1 MYGFR
6 DEKNAVPSLRDKA
19 AMSRAESIYPIYK
32 KRVASANKVAANL
45 AKAIDCQRCREGLE
59 VSLLSHY
66 CNVFNNNNKASWPFC
81 FECRLVAD

>member
-1 MYGFR
+1 MFLAKWLSNGRILGTRFLVYATR
-6 DEKNAVPSLRDKA
+6 QRCHVLNQLIQS
-19 AMSRAESIYPIYK
+19 PIYK

-66 CNVFNNNNKASWPFC
+66 CNVFNNNKASWPF
-81 FECRLVAD
+81 